1 MRINQLSQR
10 KTLTNGKT
18 ITFGEFVAGVY
29 RTFGHRRAKAIVQ
42 LALELD
48 MIKFHGKKRHLIS

>member
-10 KTLTNGKT
+10 KTLTKGKT

-29 RTFGHRRAKAIVQ
+29 RTFGQRRAKAIVQ
-42 LALELD
+42 LAIELGV
-48 MIKFHGKKRHLIS
+48 IKFNGNKRYEIS